1 MEKSRQTYEKF
12 IEFEERAASIYLRF
26 ASHFSKNAELGAF
39 WLEMGMQ
46 EKQHAGLLQFCMA
59 EKLFAEN
66 LPERSTIER
75 VDTLFRSFE
84 TRAADPELTNEAA
97 FRIAMEMESSE
108 VNDIYC
114 HLTSTTHTSMYLW
127 HRKIATLA
135 PGHIGYLADAARK
148 FGAGD
153 EIVRGLDLLKEKCP

>member
-66 LPERSTIER
+66 LPERGTIER
-75 VDTLFRSFE
+75 VDTLFRSVE